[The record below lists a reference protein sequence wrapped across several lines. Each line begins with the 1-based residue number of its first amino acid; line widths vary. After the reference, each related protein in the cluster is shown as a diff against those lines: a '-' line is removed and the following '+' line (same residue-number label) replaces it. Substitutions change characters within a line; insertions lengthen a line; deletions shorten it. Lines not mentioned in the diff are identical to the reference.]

1 MGKCEVKHLRN
12 CSRYGIIDYEIPFM
26 IQEDDLRITICY
38 FIQKCF
44 VEYLNIDILLACGK
58 NQKNIQVERLC

>member
-12 CSRYGIIDYEIPFM
+12 CSRYGMIDYEIPFM
-26 IQEDDLRITICY
+26 IQEDDLRIAICY

-44 VEYLNIDILLACGK
+44 AKYSLTVDFMKTKVKDPE
-58 NQKNIQVERLC
+58 LCLTL

>member
-26 IQEDDLRITICY
+26 IQEDDLRITNVIS
-38 FIQKCF
+38 FKT
-44 VEYLNIDILLACGK
+44 VL
-58 NQKNIQVERLC
+58 